1 MIPES
6 ISHFHIIE
14 KLGSGGMGEVYKA
27 EDTRLGRCLALKFL
41 PEGFTKDQLA
51 VERFKRE
58 ARAASSLNHPH
69 ICTIYEIDECEG
81 RQFIAMELL
90 DGQALNER
98 IAGKPLEPS
107 EALEY
112 AIQIAD
118 ALAAAHEKGIVHRDI
133 KPANIFVTQRGE
145 AKVLDFGLA
154 KLAQDFQRQKV
165 TDGKLT
171 AEPTTLDS
179 PRLTSP
185 GAAVG
190 TVAYM
195 SPEQAR
201 GEEVD
206 ARSDVFSLGVVLYEM
221 ATGRLPFPGPTL
233 ALTFDGILH
242 KAPVSVRRLNPAL
255 PAELESVIRKALEKD
270 RKVRYQ
276 SAKDLLEDLRRLK
289 LGEQKPQAWLVRR
302 RRRILVAVLAAI
314 MVLAVPFTWRSL
326 DFFRGARLPAHRSL
340 AVIPLT
346 CSGNVANCQSIADG
360 LVEGITSNLTQL
372 EKYQPMIM
380 VVPAS
385 EVRSRKVT
393 SAEEARRIF
402 GVALAVT
409 GSLQCSNRGARLFLN
424 LVDAKAAV
432 QVESRMVRG
441 DTGDPWDLQDKSI
454 SLLAEMLDLQLKP
467 EAFSVLAAGKSP
479 VVDASALYLEGRGN
493 LQRYD
498 LPEKVEAAIRCFDEA
513 IRKDPRYALAYA
525 GLGEAYLRKYTASK
539 ESRWID
545 LAAQKCDMAL
555 ELNGTLEPVHVTRGL
570 IYAGTG
576 KCALATGEFLR
587 ALEIEPRSADA
598 YRGLAE
604 SYECAGQL
612 SEAEATYK
620 KAIELRPGYW
630 PGYNL
635 LGGFYYSHG
644 RYAEAAAQFSTVV
657 DLAPDSFWGYGNL
670 GGTLMN
676 MERWAEARVILV
688 KALEKG
694 PDWGILSNL
703 GSLDFGEGRF
713 VEAAQLYEKAIE
725 QNGQSY
731 TLWGNLAAAQYW
743 APGPREKSRESYRK
757 AVQMVE
763 ESLKVNPQDVDDL
776 YHSALY
782 YAMLGE
788 RSRSLAALK
797 QALDEAPDNLEA
809 LYNAVLIHEHFG
821 ERDQALAWLER
832 AFAHGCS
839 RRRVERSPELRD
851 LRADSRY
858 PLLTRGR

>member
-14 KLGSGGMGEVYKA
+14 KLGGGGMGEVYKA
-27 EDTRLGRCLALKFL
+27 EDTRLGRRLALKFL
-41 PEGFTKDQLA
+41 PEGFTRDQLA
-51 VERFKRE
+51 VERFRRE

-90 DGQALNER
+90 DGQALSER
-98 IAGKPLEPS
+98 MAGKPLESS

-154 KLAQDFQRQKV
+154 KLAQDFQRAKG
-165 TDGKLT
+165 TDGKLE
-171 AEPTTLDS
+171 AEATTLDS

-206 ARSDVFSLGVVLYEM
+206 ARSDVFSLGAVLYEM
-221 ATGRLPFPGPTL
+221 VTGRLPFPGPAL

-242 KAPVSVRRLNPAL
+242 KVPVSIRRLNPAL

-270 RKVRYQ
+270 RNIRYQ

-302 RRRILVAVLAAI
+302 RRWVLVAVLAAI
-314 MVLAVPFTWRSL
+314 MVLAVPYAWRSL
-326 DFFRGARLPAHRSL
+326 DYFRGARLPAHKSL

-360 LVEGITSNLTQL
+360 LVEGITSNLTRL
-372 EKYQPMIM
+372 EKYQPLMM

-409 GSLQCSNRGARLFLN
+409 GSLQCSNREARLFLN

-432 QVESRMVRG
+432 QLESRMVRG
-441 DTGDPWDLQDKSI
+441 DISDPWDLQDKGI
-454 SLLAEMLDLQLKP
+454 PLLAEMLDLQLKP
-467 EAFSVLAAGKSP
+467 EAFLVLAAGKSP

-498 LPEKVEAAIRCFDEA
+498 LSEKVEAAIRCFDEA
-513 IRKDPRYALAYA
+513 IRKDPRYTLAYA

-539 ESRWID
+539 ESRWLD

-570 IYAGTG
+570 IYASTG
-576 KCALATGEFLR
+576 KCALATGEFQR

-604 SYECAGQL
+604 AHECAGQL
-612 SEAEATYK
+612 AEAEATYK

-635 LGGFYYSHG
+635 LGIFYYSHG
-644 RYAEAAAQFSTVV
+644 RYEEAAAQFRTVV

-703 GSLDFGEGRF
+703 GSLDFGEARF
-713 VEAAQLYEKAIE
+713 VEASQWYEKAIE
-725 QNGQSY
+725 QNRLSY
-731 TLWGNLAAAQYW
+731 SLWGNLAAAQYW
-743 APGPREKSRESYRK
+743 APGQRVKSRESYRK

-763 ESLKVNPQDVDDL
+763 ESLKVNPQDVGDL
-776 YHSALY
+776 YNSALY

-821 ERDQALAWLER
+821 ERDQALAWLEK

-839 RRRVERSPELRD
+839 RGRVERSPELRD
-851 LRADSRY
+851 LRADFRY
-858 PLLTRGR
+858 AQLTRAR